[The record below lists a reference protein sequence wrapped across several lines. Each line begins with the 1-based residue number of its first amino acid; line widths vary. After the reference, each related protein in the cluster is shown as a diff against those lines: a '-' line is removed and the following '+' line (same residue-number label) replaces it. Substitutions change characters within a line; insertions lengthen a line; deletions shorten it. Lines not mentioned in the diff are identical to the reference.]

1 MFPSSKVRFSVFLDV
16 ICLFVC
22 PNLQDLNNRVLKGKE
37 LQQQILGSENEKE
50 GGKTKILFKPHLFNG
65 NGGGGFLKLKIANEI
80 CSGTQAKP
88 VVLGNTLRSKEYRHC
103 KKGPERSVLVVKCP
117 KSIKERKQDSGG
129 SKRVLDNGP

>member
-1 MFPSSKVRFSVFLDV
+1 
-16 ICLFVC
+16 LFVC
-22 PNLQDLNNRVLKGKE
+22 LPQPAGLK
-37 LQQQILGSENEKE
+37 QQGSEGKGATTTNFGIRKRE
-50 GGKTKILFKPHLFNG
+50 GRRQDKNSVQASFIQWKW
-65 NGGGGFLKLKIANEI
+65 GGGFLKLKIANEI